1 MLFLIRIMR
10 KLGIKSTV
18 TKDEIIDVQNKL
30 INGYQDQLSDAESIL
45 KALAYGYQSR
55 NRYNE
60 LIGKAQQYMIQYYD
74 ENITEIR

>member
-1 MLFLIRIMR
+1 MIFLIKIMR

-30 INGYQDQLSDAESIL
+30 INNYQDQLSDAETIL
-45 KALAYGYQSR
+45 KSLAYGYQSR

-60 LIGKAQQYMIQYYD
+60 LIGKAYQYISKYYKD
-74 ENITEIR
+74 